1 MLFLQILDSPL
12 RPMGHES
19 MNHLGAG
26 SDGVKD
32 TGFKA
37 KDLTVKKTGKDTK
50 YR

>member
-1 MLFLQILDSPL
+1 
-12 RPMGHES
+12 MGHES

-32 TGFKA
+32 TCVKA
-37 KDLTVKKTGKDTK
+37 NDLTVKKMAKDTK